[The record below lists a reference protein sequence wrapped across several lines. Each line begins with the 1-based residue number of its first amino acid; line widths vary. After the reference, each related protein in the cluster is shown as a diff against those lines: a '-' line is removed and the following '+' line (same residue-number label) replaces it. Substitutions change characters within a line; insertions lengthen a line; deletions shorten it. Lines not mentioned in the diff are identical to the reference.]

1 MGPVPTRGKAQL
13 RNTENKQPA
22 PQPGHREG
30 GTNRPRPL
38 TYRTATVPP
47 GTARCGRGS
56 QPSPERHFVHGD
68 SGQRPRET
76 RPCAAPPP
84 LEEPR
89 LSAPRRADCTAP
101 LWDATPIRRAGMT
114 SHPAC
119 SGSRARA
126 GRDGEKVVARPWPGL
141 RRRAGERWVPGG
153 GARGRPG
160 AAAAPRAGSSE
171 PGVGWGAARPNCAAP
186 RAVQSHGGGGRNV
199 SQRCGK
205 RRGERL
211 RYSTLC
217 LLQTPRLYYGRR
229 LGSVRTGIKRL

>member
-89 LSAPRRADCTAP
+89 RADCTAP

-126 GRDGEKVVARPWPGL
+126 GGDGEKVVPRPWPGL

-153 GARGRPG
+153 GARDGPG
-160 AAAAPRAGSSE
+160 LQQRRVRGAQSP
-171 PGVGWGAARPNCAAP
+171 GWGAARPSCAAP
-186 RAVQSHGGGGRNV
+186 RAVQSHGGRGRNG
-199 SQRCGK
+199 SQHCGK

-217 LLQTPRLYYGRR
+217 LLQTPRLYDGHR